1 VSGSSGVAAR
11 EAACGRLP
19 GVGRAK
25 SAGEGEGQ
33 RKGPPGGGPLT
44 LQSPSDQIAAMGARP
59 FALRRNAA

>member
-1 VSGSSGVAAR
+1 VSGSSEIAAR

-19 GVGRAK
+19 GGGRANRP
-25 SAGEGEGQ
+25 EGQ

-44 LQSPSDQIAAMGARP
+44 LQSPGDQIAAMGARP